1 MKFFK
6 NISEK
11 LKEYMKN
18 KLNFAKVISFL
29 LIILLA
35 SLILFSTYSV
45 AKNIAISAE
54 LKSTKNIVASVN
66 KYLEYKLNLVEVQAD
81 SFANNPQVVKLVTQ
95 YDSLDDYEKYV
106 IDNAIQQYLNA
117 ISDTAKVISF
127 ILYIPKNPNITPQ
140 LRGQSPYNVNDIG
153 QNRNLISQLKEE
165 RWEILPFDLEIKF
178 GADKDTVNQSI
189 CYFKW
194 IGDKN
199 KKEGIVIFGVSFE
212 LLNELLDEAYGNS
225 ADEFML
231 VSNGK
236 VVYSKTKISLNAV
249 KHIGLDEFIV
259 KDKKLIYHYRVA
271 NLPLEIYVAKQV
283 DLKGLTYIP
292 FIIFLFM
299 TLLAWGILSM
309 IMKNIKKELT
319 AIETYMNT
327 LQLTNEIK
335 LLNEFYN
342 SAQELIETKEEISR
356 MNVDITKKFSVY
368 LENALKSV
376 NIMIEEIRGIEDNLG
391 GIEGIWY
398 KMKELFLSISDNIN
412 KIMAT
417 EDKFSKRFIEDNQ
430 KIQEE
435 AQKLRDIISNYK
447 HKIED
452 IINKKKVASTK
463 IDRISTQLEKLKE
476 LENFNR
482 QNINSVEQLD
492 IISLNS
498 IIKTAKEESNR
509 TLNMI
514 SQQLIYQTKL
524 LKSDLVN
531 ITKIIQ
537 NIIKSTPSISKYNNI
552 MNNIDSYTNYDM
564 HFDEIKRV
572 LHEMSENVIEV
583 NDKTKQQKDVL
594 RKMIDNYNIAFDEI
608 TNMKDYFYELTS
620 SLRAYRTSVDGLKN
634 QLEEIMEIIT
644 KLKKHWSE

>member
-1 MKFFK
+1 M
-6 NISEK
+6 
-11 LKEYMKN
+11 
-18 KLNFAKVISFL
+18 
-29 LIILLA
+29 
-35 SLILFSTYSV
+35 
-45 AKNIAISAE
+45 
-54 LKSTKNIVASVN
+54 
-66 KYLEYKLNLVEVQAD
+66 
-81 SFANNPQVVKLVTQ
+81 
-95 YDSLDDYEKYV
+95 
-106 IDNAIQQYLNA
+106 
-117 ISDTAKVISF
+117 
-127 ILYIPKNPNITPQ
+127 
-140 LRGQSPYNVNDIG
+140 
-153 QNRNLISQLKEE
+153 
-165 RWEILPFDLEIKF
+165 
-178 GADKDTVNQSI
+178 
-189 CYFKW
+189 
-194 IGDKN
+194 
-199 KKEGIVIFGVSFE
+199 
-212 LLNELLDEAYGNS
+212 LNELLDEAYGSS
-225 ADEFML
+225 ADEFLL
-231 VSNGK
+231 VSNEK

-259 KDKKLIYHYRVA
+259 KDKKLIYRYRVA
-271 NLPLEIYVAKQV
+271 NFPLDIYVAKQV
-283 DLKGLTYIP
+283 EFKGLTYIP
-292 FIIFLFM
+292 FIIFLFI
-299 TLLAWGILSM
+299 TLLAWRILSM
-309 IMKNIKKELT
+309 IIKNIKKELT

-327 LQLTNEIK
+327 LQPTNEIK

-376 NIMIEEIRGIEDNLG
+376 NIMIEEIRGIEGNLG
-391 GIEGIWY
+391 SIDGIWY

-412 KIMAT
+412 KIMVT

-435 AQKLRDIISNYK
+435 AEKLRDIISDYK

-452 IINKKKVASTK
+452 IINKKKMALTK

-552 MNNIDSYTNYDM
+552 MNNIDLYTNYDM

-644 KLKKHWSE
+644 KLRKHWSE

>member
-1 MKFFK
+1 
-6 NISEK
+6 
-11 LKEYMKN
+11 MKN
-18 KLNFAKVISFL
+18 KLNFIKIISFFL
-29 LIILLA
+29 TALLA
-35 SLILFSTYSV
+35 FMILITTYYV

-54 LKSTKNIVASVN
+54 LKSAKNLVSSVN
-66 KYLEYKLNLVEVQAD
+66 KYLEYKLNLIEVQAD
-81 SFANNPQVVKLVTQ
+81 SFASNPQVVKLVTQ
-95 YDSLDDYEKYV
+95 YDSLDDYEKYA

-117 ISDTAKVISF
+117 ISDTARVISF
-127 ILYIPKNPNITPQ
+127 ILYIPRHPNITPQ

-165 RWEILPFDLEIKF
+165 GWGILPSNLEIKF

-199 KKEGIVIFGVSFE
+199 KKEGIVVFGVNYE
-212 LLNELLDEAYGNS
+212 LLNELLDEAYGS
-225 ADEFML
+225 STDEFML
-231 VSNGK
+231 VSDEK
-236 VVYSKTKISLNAV
+236 VVYSKTRISLNTV

-259 KDKKLIYHYRVA
+259 KDKKLIYHYRAA
-271 NLPLEIYVAKQV
+271 NFPLDIYVAKQV
-283 DLKGLTYIP
+283 GLKGLTYIP
-292 FIIFLFM
+292 FIIFLFV
-299 TLLAWGILSM
+299 TLLAWIILSM

-327 LQLTNEIK
+327 LQPTNEIK

-368 LENALKSV
+368 LENELKSV
-376 NIMIEEIRGIEDNLG
+376 NIMIEEIRGIEDNMG
-391 GIEGIWY
+391 SIEGIWY
-398 KMKELFLSISDNIN
+398 KMRELFLSISDNIN
-412 KIMAT
+412 KIMIT

-435 AQKLRDIISNYK
+435 AQKLGDIIGDYK

-452 IINKKKVASTK
+452 IVNKKRVVSTK
-463 IDRISTQLEKLKE
+463 IDRISSQLERIKE

-498 IIKTAKEESNR
+498 IIKTTKEESNR

-537 NIIKSTPSISKYNNI
+537 NIIESTPSISKYNNV
-552 MNNIDSYTNYDM
+552 MNNINSYTNYDIY
-564 HFDEIKRV
+564 FDEIKRI
-572 LHEMSENVIEV
+572 LCEMSENVIEV
-583 NDKTKQQKDVL
+583 NDKTKQQKDLL
-594 RKMIDNYNIAFDEI
+594 RSMIDNYNIAFDEV
-608 TNMKDYFYELTS
+608 TNMKDYFYELTN
-620 SLRAYRTSVDGLKN
+620 SLRAYRISVDGLKN

>member
-6 NISEK
+6 NMSEK

-35 SLILFSTYSV
+35 SLILFFTYYV

-54 LKSTKNIVASVN
+54 LKSAKNIVASVN

-81 SFANNPQVVKLVTQ
+81 SFASNPQVVKLVTQ
-95 YDSLDDYEKYV
+95 YDSLDDYEKYI

-127 ILYIPKNPNITPQ
+127 ILYISKHPNITPQ
-140 LRGQSPYNVNDIG
+140 LRGQSPYNINDIG

-165 RWEILPFDLEIKF
+165 GWGNLPSDLEIKF

-194 IGDKN
+194 IGNKN
-199 KKEGIVIFGVSFE
+199 EKEGIVIFGVSFE
-212 LLNELLDEAYGNS
+212 LLNELLDEAYGSS
-225 ADEFML
+225 ADEFLL

-259 KDKKLIYHYRVA
+259 KDKKLIYHYRAA
-271 NLPLEIYVAKQV
+271 NFPLDIYVAKQV
-283 DLKGLTYIP
+283 EFKGLTYIP

-299 TLLAWGILSM
+299 ILLAWRILSI

-327 LQLTNEIK
+327 LQPTNEIK

-342 SAQELIETKEEISR
+342 SAQELIKTKEEISR

-391 GIEGIWY
+391 SIEGIWY

-412 KIMAT
+412 KIIVT

-435 AQKLRDIISNYK
+435 AQKLRDIISDYK

-452 IINKKKVASTK
+452 IINKKKVALTK

-492 IISLNS
+492 MISLNS
-498 IIKTAKEESNR
+498 IVKTAKEESNR

-537 NIIKSTPSISKYNNI
+537 NIMKSTPSISKYNSVT
-552 MNNIDSYTNYDM
+552 NNIDSYTNYDM
-564 HFDEIKRV
+564 HFNEIKRI
-572 LHEMSENVIEV
+572 LHEMSENVVEV
-583 NDKTKQQKDVL
+583 NDKTEQQKDVL